1 MNCELELLS
10 QMAASLLGPSRV
22 GPGADNASITHT
34 CNEPLPTTGFLL
46 LPFHLETSA
55 QPPPLHSPSLPL
67 YLPPT
72 AGEAG
77 L

>member
-1 MNCELELLS
+1 MNCELEPLS
-10 QMAASLLGPSRV
+10 QMAASLLGPRRI

-46 LPFHLETSA
+46 LPLHLDTSA
-55 QPPPLHSPSLPL
+55 QPPPLHSLSLPL
-67 YLPPT
+67 HLLPT